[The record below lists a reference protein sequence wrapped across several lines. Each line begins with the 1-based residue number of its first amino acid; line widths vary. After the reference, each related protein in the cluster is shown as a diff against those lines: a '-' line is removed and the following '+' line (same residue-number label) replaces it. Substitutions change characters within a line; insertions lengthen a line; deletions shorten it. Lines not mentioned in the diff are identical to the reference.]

1 MPPDPLAVAV
11 PLVAPLQSTLVIE
24 AFATNCVGSV
34 VVILTLVLHKLI
46 SRIIIKWLPVV
57 KVLPSANVPVVDVH
71 APPSIV
77 YS

>member
-34 VVILTLVLHKLI
+34 VVIEVDKLHPFA
-46 SRIIIKWLPVV
+46 SVTV
-57 KVLPSANVPVVDVH
+57 TM
-71 APPSIV
+71 
-77 YS
+77 